1 MSDSQWKMLSAMPGE
16 FSVKVAG
23 GTVAFIESPFRPSGN
38 KGGITFA
45 DCVIR
50 FSTKEPL
57 WVMPVSG
64 DPSAEITSSGVTGI
78 IPITSDVAGTLTP
91 SDWNAP
97 DDSGPSGGTNG
108 SSTEPAYYYVL
119 PLAGQSNGMA
129 YGEGLPLPDS
139 FDRPEPRIKQLARR
153 STVTPYGAPCTYNDI
168 IPADHCLHDV
178 QDMSGINHP
187 KADLDKGQYGCVG
200 QGLHIAKKLLPYI
213 PQNAGILLVPCCR
226 GGSAFTAGAD
236 GSFSESGG
244 ASADSVR
251 WGAGKPL
258 YQDLVSR
265 TKAALAKN
273 PKNKLLAVVWMQGE
287 SDLAA
292 GSGQHSGLFTAMVQ
306 QFRTALSSLAA
317 QCVSG
322 NAATVPWICG
332 DTTYYWKNAGT
343 DKYEAVYGGYRGK
356 ETQNIFFVP
365 FLTDEN
371 GTNTATNKPDEDPDI
386 VAVGYYGAASRTQ
399 GSFVSTQ
406 RDSHFSSWARRGIIS
421 DRLASA
427 ILLHAGRTPEVMM
440 GGQVVTQ
447 PDEKPSPDAPS
458 TPSTDTPSTPPAGT
472 TTTLFAY
479 RASESGGELVSQ
491 GWKAGG
497 GSAVIVDDAGASGG
511 KAMKLTKTAGKSSWF
526 LEHDAG
532 NGADLLNKGGLVSC
546 RFKLD
551 GALTANQ
558 YALALYWPVSAL
570 PQGVTLEGNAGHN
583 LLASFY
589 VQSDAKDLNLMYHKG
604 NAAQNTK
611 LGSFGAFNNEW
622 HTLGFRFSG
631 NNSIQVTPVID
642 GKDGAPFMLSQSPV
656 GTFAADKLRV
666 TDITSG
672 ATYPVLIDNIVVEVN
687 TTAKA

>member
-1 MSDSQWKMLSAMPGE
+1 MPGE

-64 DPSAEITSSGVTGI
+64 TPSAEITSSGVTGV

-97 DDSGPSGGTNG
+97 DNAGSSGSVSGGNR
-108 SSTEPAYYYVL
+108 EPEYYYVVV
-119 PLAGQSNGMA
+119 LAGQSNGMA

-139 FDRPEPRIKQLARR
+139 YDRPDPRIKQLARR
-153 STVTPYGAPCTYNDI
+153 STVTPGGDACAYNDVI
-168 IPADHCLHDV
+168 QADHCLHDV
-178 QDMSGINHP
+178 QDMSGVNHP
-187 KADLDKGQYGCVG
+187 KADLNKGQYGCVS
-200 QGLHIAKKLLPYI
+200 QGLHIAKKLLSYI

-226 GGSAFTAGAD
+226 GGSAFTTGAD
-236 GSFSESGG
+236 GTFSEATG
-244 ASADSVR
+244 ASADAAR
-251 WGAGKPL
+251 WGVGKPL
-258 YQDLVSR
+258 YQDLVNR
-265 TKAALAKN
+265 TKVALAKN

-287 SDLAA
+287 ADLAS
-292 GSGQHSGLFTAMVQ
+292 GSQQHNGLFTAMVQ
-306 QFRTALSSLAA
+306 QFRADLSPLAA

-322 NAATVPWICG
+322 NATMVPWICG

-343 DKYEAVYGGYRGK
+343 DKYEAVYGGYKGK
-356 ETQNIFFVP
+356 EAQNIFFVP

-371 GTNTATNKPDEDPDI
+371 GQNTPTNAPAEDPDI

-399 GSFVSTQ
+399 GNFVSTQ

-427 ILLHAGRTPEVMM
+427 ILLHAGRTAELM
-440 GGQVVTQ
+440 GGQAVTP
-447 PDEKPSPDAPS
+447 PDEKPSPDSPS
-458 TPSTDTPSTPPAGT
+458 TPSPDTPSTPPADT
-472 TTTLFAY
+472 TTMSTLFAY
-479 RASESGGELVSQ
+479 RTSESEGQLSPQ
-491 GWKAGG
+491 GWSAGG
-497 GSAVIVDDAGASGG
+497 GKAEIVDDAGASGG
-511 KAMKLTKTAGKSSWF
+511 KAMKLTKTAGKSSWY

-532 NGADLLNKGGLVSC
+532 NGADLLEKGGLISC
-546 RFKLD
+546 RFKLE
-551 GALTANQ
+551 GAVTANQ
-558 YALALYWPVSAL
+558 YALALYWPVSSL
-570 PQGVTLEGNAGHN
+570 PDGVTLEGDAGNN

-589 VQSDAKDLNLMYHKG
+589 VQSDATDLNVGYHKG
-604 NAAQNTK
+604 NAAQNMK

-622 HTLGFRFSG
+622 HTLGFRFAG

-642 GKDGAPFMLSQSPV
+642 GQDGTPFTLSKVAVSTLP
-656 GTFAADKLRV
+656 ADKLRV
-666 TDITSG
+666 TDITNG
-672 ATYPVLIDNIVVEVN
+672 VTYPVLIDSILMEVN
-687 TTAKA
+687 STTV

>member
-64 DPSAEITSSGVTGI
+64 TPSAEITSSGVTGV

-97 DDSGPSGGTNG
+97 DNAGSSGSVSGGNR
-108 SSTEPAYYYVL
+108 EPEYYYVVV
-119 PLAGQSNGMA
+119 LAGQSNGMA

-139 FDRPEPRIKQLARR
+139 YDRPDPRIKQLARR
-153 STVTPYGAPCTYNDI
+153 STVTPGGDACAYNDVI
-168 IPADHCLHDV
+168 QADHCLHDV
-178 QDMSGINHP
+178 QDMSGVNHP
-187 KADLDKGQYGCVG
+187 KADLNKGQYGCVS
-200 QGLHIAKKLLPYI
+200 QGLHIAKKLLSYI

-226 GGSAFTAGAD
+226 GGSAFTTGAD
-236 GSFSESGG
+236 GTFSEATG
-244 ASADSVR
+244 ASADAAR
-251 WGAGKPL
+251 WGVGKPL
-258 YQDLVSR
+258 YQDLVNR
-265 TKAALAKN
+265 TKVALAKN

-287 SDLAA
+287 ADLAS
-292 GSGQHSGLFTAMVQ
+292 GSQQHNGLFTAMVQ
-306 QFRTALSSLAA
+306 QFRADLSPLAA

-322 NAATVPWICG
+322 NATMVPWICG

-343 DKYEAVYGGYRGK
+343 DKYEAVYGGYKGK
-356 ETQNIFFVP
+356 EAQNIFFVP

-371 GTNTATNKPDEDPDI
+371 GANTPTNAPAEDPDI

-421 DRLASA
+421 DRLATA
-427 ILLHAGRTPEVMM
+427 ILVHAGRAPELIS
-440 GGQVVTQ
+440 GQAVTQ
-447 PDEKPSPDAPS
+447 PDEKPSPDTPS
-458 TPSTDTPSTPPAGT
+458 TPSPDTPSTPPADT
-472 TTTLFAY
+472 TTMTTLFAY
-479 RASESGGELVSQ
+479 RATESGGAYAPQ
-491 GWKAGG
+491 GWSAGG
-497 GSAVIVDDAGASGG
+497 GKAEIVDDAGASGG
-511 KAMKLTKTAGKSSWF
+511 KAMKLTKTAGKSSWY

-532 NGADLLNKGGLVSC
+532 NGADLLEKGGLISC
-546 RFKLD
+546 RFKLE
-551 GALTANQ
+551 GAVTANQ
-558 YALALYWPVSAL
+558 YALALYWPVSSL
-570 PQGVTLEGNAGHN
+570 PDGVTLEGDASNN

-589 VQSDAKDLNLMYHKG
+589 VQSDATDLNVRYNKG

-622 HTLGFRFSG
+622 HTLGFRFAG

-642 GKDGAPFMLSQSPV
+642 GQDGTPFMLSKVAVSTLP
-656 GTFAADKLRV
+656 ADKLRV
-666 TDITSG
+666 TDITSA
-672 ATYPVLIDNIVVEVN
+672 ATYPVLIDSIVVEVN
-687 TTAKA
+687 NA